1 MQEYNVNARNTYNI
15 DKKGFAIR
23 VTTRPKRIVTK
34 LIQASKQ
41 RIAAIQD
48 SNRDQ
53 VILVACVCVD
63 GDVLPPAIIFSGKA
77 RLQLGQINDTES
89 EQYKVFSQT

>member
-1 MQEYNVNARNTYNI
+1 MQEYNVNARNTYNM
-15 DKKGFAIR
+15 DEKGFAIR

-41 RIAAIQD
+41 RTAAIQD

-53 VILVACVCVD
+53 VTLVACVCAD
-63 GDVLPPAIIFSGKA
+63 RDVLLPAIIFSGKA
-77 RLQLGQINDTES
+77 RLRSGWIDDTES
-89 EQYKVFSQT
+89 EQHKVFSQT